1 MFASFTAEDGNSA
14 VAVRINPEHVASVL
28 EIQSDRTKITL
39 SGGTDHIVAHPLD
52 VVVHRLQEALGP
64 VAV

>member
-1 MFASFTAEDGNSA
+1 MFANFTAEDGNSA
-14 VAVRINPEHVASVL
+14 VAVRINPEYVASVL

-52 VVVHRLQEALGP
+52 VVVRRLQEALGP
-64 VAV
+64 VAI

>member
-1 MFASFTAEDGNSA
+1 MFASFTAMNENNT

-28 EIQSDRTKITL
+28 EILPERTKITL
-39 SGGTDHIVAHPLD
+39 SGGTDHVVAHPLD

>member
-1 MFASFTAEDGNSA
+1 MFANFTAEDGNSA
-14 VAVRINPEHVASVL
+14 VAVCINPEYVASVL

-64 VAV
+64 VAI